1 VLVAPGDAVSAGQ
14 PLVLLEAMKM
24 EHRVLAPADGT
35 VAEVRVEAGQ
45 YVDAHQVLV
54 TFEGDG

>member
-1 VLVAPGDAVSAGQ
+1 
-14 PLVLLEAMKM
+14 MKM
-24 EHRVLAPADGT
+24 EHRVLAPAGGT